1 MTKEELMKN
10 FEEDNI
16 KDLSI
21 EDSLEILEELL
32 REIDSEET
40 SLEDSFKLYEN
51 GLKLVNHAKS
61 GIDLVEKKLRIL
73 NGEE

>member
-1 MTKEELMKN
+1 MIKEELIKN
-10 FEEDNI
+10 LEDEKI
-16 KDLSI
+16 KELSI
-21 EDSLEILEELL
+21 EDSLSILEELL

-51 GLKLVNHAKS
+51 GLKLVNHAKN

>member
-1 MTKEELMKN
+1 MTKEELMESFKD
-10 FEEDNI
+10 DNL

-21 EDSLEILEELL
+21 EESLDILEELL

-40 SLEDSFKLYEN
+40 SLENSFKMYEN

>member
-1 MTKEELMKN
+1 MTKEELMESFKD
-10 FEEDNI
+10 DNL

-21 EDSLEILEELL
+21 EESLDILEELL

-40 SLEDSFKLYEN
+40 SLENSFKMYEN
-51 GLKLVNHAKS
+51 GLKLVNHAKN

>member
-1 MTKEELMKN
+1 MTKEELIESFKD
-10 FEEDNI
+10 DNL

-21 EDSLEILEELL
+21 EESLDILEELL

-40 SLEDSFKLYEN
+40 SLENSFKMYEN
-51 GLKLVNHAKS
+51 GLKLVNHAKN